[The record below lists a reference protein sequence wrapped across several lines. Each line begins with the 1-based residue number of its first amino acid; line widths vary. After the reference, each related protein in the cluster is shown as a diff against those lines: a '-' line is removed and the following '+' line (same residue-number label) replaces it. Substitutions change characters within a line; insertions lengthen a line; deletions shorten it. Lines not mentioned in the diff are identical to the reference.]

1 MLRRLSLC
9 LAVLLGLAAPAS
21 AERVKDLG
29 QFQGL
34 RANQLTG
41 YGIVVGLAGTG
52 DDSLVYATQGM
63 QGAVSRLGLLELQ
76 PQPIAGVSLDLQ

>member
-1 MLRRLSLC
+1 M
-9 LAVLLGLAAPAS
+9 
-21 AERVKDLG
+21 G

-52 DDSLVYATQGM
+52 DDSLDYST
-63 QGAVSRLGLLELQ
+63 LGDEGRGLALRPHLCRR
-76 PQPIAGVSLDLQ
+76 GSTRR